1 MVAESSDVAVES
13 FLDEGTRLMR
23 RFSIGE
29 GVEFISNTGRRTEGQ
44 IIRVLVEK
52 KPPNVLLI
60 EGTRIGGGC
69 SALRARF
76 LRDSQRK
83 SLNRVV
89 GSDPRTT
96 GGSEPAGEARR
107 RPSRPLGQ

>member
-1 MVAESSDVAVES
+1 
-13 FLDEGTRLMR
+13 MR

-60 EGTRIGGGC
+60 ERTEDRW
-69 SALRARF
+69 
-76 LRDSQRK
+76 
-83 SLNRVV
+83 RVFRLE
-89 GSDPRTT
+89 SDVSPRLKADVV
-96 GGSEPAGEARR
+96 EPGRWE
-107 RPSRPLGQ
+107 